1 MKLVLKDGAFVLL
14 PESQADASRLATL
27 IGNPVELNYAHLT
40 TGEHLTSE
48 GRANGGSASGRQLM
62 GATGQCVVNAR

>member
-27 IGNPVELNYAHLT
+27 IGNPVELNYALT
-40 TGEHLTSE
+40 TGEHLTTE
-48 GRANGGSASGRQLM
+48 GRASGGSTSGWQLI
-62 GATGQCVVNAR
+62 GSTGRAAATTA